1 MWLSEF
7 LEQQIVEKLE
17 GNKDR
22 LLELFLDEAFF
33 DQLVQISEGNHG
45 FYFEPN
51 SFDGEYLVKTEC
63 GYTCYEQERGR
74 RGIYTD
80 FPDLHSAA
88 KHFFRASLD

>member
-22 LLELFLDEAFF
+22 LLDLYLDETFF

-45 FYFEPN
+45 F
-51 SFDGEYLVKTEC
+51 
-63 GYTCYEQERGR
+63 
-74 RGIYTD
+74 
-80 FPDLHSAA
+80 
-88 KHFFRASLD
+88 